1 MYVILINLENKI
13 LNPWRFVY
21 VRATIHMNLL
31 QSFLALL
38 LLLSISVEAKRKAN
52 ACSKAESMEAGLRIA
67 ADFVDYFNTGE
78 LGQIFK
84 KLMKQ
89 GATLTSSS
97 AHPEC
102 VQVTTNMRTTL
113 IEQYQSGN
121 RIEGIN
127 KSTFWSA
134 KDGSVI
140 VNIAHMT
147 GKMGLNPALIDVK
160 LYLQAE
166 EGCDFKI
173 QSMSQ
178 TPYGCITSQ

>member
-1 MYVILINLENKI
+1 MLCLRQGLAIHMIFLQTISYIILI
-13 LNPWRFVY
+13 
-21 VRATIHMNLL
+21 
-31 QSFLALL
+31 LAV
-38 LLLSISVEAKRKAN
+38 SVEAKRKAN
-52 ACSKAESMEAGLRIA
+52 ACSKTESMETGMKIA

-78 LGQIFK
+78 LGLIFK

-89 GATLTSSS
+89 GATLTSVS
-97 AHPEC
+97 AYPEC
-102 VQVTTNMRTTL
+102 SQVTTNMRTTL
-113 IEQYQSGN
+113 IEQYQSGI

-140 VNIAHMT
+140 VNMAHMT

-178 TPYGCITSQ
+178 TPYGCIPNQ

>member
-1 MYVILINLENKI
+1 
-13 LNPWRFVY
+13 
-21 VRATIHMNLL
+21 MNLL
-31 QSFLALL
+31 STISSALFLLAV
-38 LLLSISVEAKRKAN
+38 SVEAKRKAN
-52 ACSKAESMEAGLRIA
+52 ACSKAESMEAGLRVA
-67 ADFVDYFNTGE
+67 ADFVDFFNTGE

-89 GATLTSSS
+89 GATLTSFS

-102 VQVTTNMRTTL
+102 SQVTTNMRTTL
-113 IEQYQSGN
+113 IEQYQSGI
-121 RIEGIN
+121 RVEGIN

-140 VNIAHMT
+140 VNMAHMT
-147 GKMGLNPALIDVK
+147 GKMGINPALIDVK
-160 LYLQAE
+160 LFLQAE

-178 TPYGCITSQ
+178 TPYGCLTNQ